1 MSAVWVEDLSLDGAT
16 VGVLEY
22 PGGFKAV
29 CITDRLVEQYRILL
43 SPTEDGAVSV
53 GVSLEIF
60 DDRPG
65 ELANFTH
72 EKYIDCAVSDALE
85 INDSGLFSAQSRAST
100 ASKWML
106 NFGLTLQLPA
116 SAVPVVRRGIELA
129 RTMAAQGKK

>member
-1 MSAVWVEDLSLDGAT
+1 
-16 VGVLEY
+16 VLEY

-65 ELANFTH
+65 ELANYTY

-85 INDSGLFSAQSRAST
+85 ISDSGLFSAQSRART
-100 ASKWML
+100 ANKWVL
-106 NFGLTLQLPA
+106 NFGLTLWLPP
-116 SAVPVVRRGIELA
+116 SSVPVVRRGIEMARALA
-129 RTMAAQGKK
+129 TQGRTKKR